1 MSHVES
7 MHLIKRWQK
16 AQEKSYSNL
25 RPSDLSP
32 WPITTAPRPPEGLE
46 QWNSIQIPLEL
57 DRTGPNN
64 TNTLWKNS
72 RKTLISQL
80 LSVGLGRLRWQTFWN
95 FMLIFSDLFSTF
107 VHHNWPSRGGPF
119 GPDLG
124 DCNIYEMPHRG
135 DPDPGRDR
143 GSGPKLPVCSAI
155 FWWTKV
161 ENRSEKC
168 VLKFQRVSYLK
179 RPNPTDRS
187 REISVFLFYFV
198 VLLAI

>member
-1 MSHVES
+1 MSHVKS

-16 AQEKSYSNL
+16 TQEKSYSNL

-32 WPITTAPRPPEGLE
+32 WPITTAPRPPESLE

-57 DRTGPNN
+57 ERTGPNN
-64 TNTLWKNS
+64 TNILWKNS

-80 LSVGLGRLRWQTFWN
+80 LSVGLGRLRCQTFWN

-107 VHHNWPSRGGPF
+107 VHHNWPSRLGPV

-135 DPDPGRDR
+135 DPGPGRDR
-143 GSGPKLPVCSAI
+143 GSGPKLPVHSAI
-155 FWWTKV
+155 FGGRRLRIDQK
-161 ENRSEKC
+161 N
-168 VLKFQRVSYLK
+168 
-179 RPNPTDRS
+179 
-187 REISVFLFYFV
+187 
-198 VLLAI
+198 AA